1 MDPMATPLDRAQYVN
16 VETFKKDGSGVK
28 TPVWAAPLDGKLVF
42 GTDGTTYKVKRIRN
56 NPRVRVA
63 ACNAS
68 GAKILGPW
76 YEGKARVLEGSE
88 AARGDAALDAKY
100 GWQRRGFEFF
110 AKLFGRI
117 KNPVIIEIELIVE
130 GQAGA

>member
-1 MDPMATPLDRAQYVN
+1 MVPMTTPLDGAKYVN
-16 VETFKKDGSGVK
+16 VETFRKDGRGVK
-28 TPVWAAPLDGKLVF
+28 TPVWAAPLAGKLVF
-42 GTDGTTYKVKRIRN
+42 GTDGSTYKVKRIRN

-68 GAKILGPW
+68 GSQILGAW
-76 YEGKARVLEGSE
+76 YDGKARLLEGSE
-88 AARGDAALDAKY
+88 AARADAALNAKY
-100 GWQRRGFEFF
+100 GLQRRAFEFF

-117 KNPVIIEIELIVE
+117 KNPVLIEIELTAD